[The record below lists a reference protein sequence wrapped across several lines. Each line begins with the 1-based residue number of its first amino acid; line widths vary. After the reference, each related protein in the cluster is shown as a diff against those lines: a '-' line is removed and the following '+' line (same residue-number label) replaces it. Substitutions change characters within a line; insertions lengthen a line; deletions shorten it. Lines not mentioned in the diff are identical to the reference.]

1 MNNGLIIN
9 IALIIVLLLLGGSVT
24 VGGLIVENPLGG
36 WLKQK
41 LIGDTYIIQRFNQLQ
56 SYHVA
61 TAVLAVKKG
70 DKLTGAT
77 LRGASTKANEFFG
90 KRAESK
96 DLTDKNGQE
105 LMNLLREWM
114 NPDDYDAFLKDQN
127 RLFAQ
132 YGADQEA
139 HAKVPVIFN
148 DKHPNESYRHGI
160 FLPVIVSL
168 GSEEKKKSDESEQIL
183 EITYL
188 DLKPLIPIVEKY
200 KNSPG
205 RLGESKA

>member
-1 MNNGLIIN
+1 ML
-9 IALIIVLLLLGGSVT
+9 VFLLLGGGVT
-24 VGGLIVENPLGG
+24 VGGLYVKNPFSD
-36 WLKQK
+36 WLKQE
-41 LIGDTYIIQRFNQLQ
+41 LIEDRYIIQRFNQLQ
-56 SYHVA
+56 SYHAA

-127 RLFAQ
+127 KLFAQ

-148 DKHPNESYRHGI
+148 DKHPNGSYRHGI

-188 DLKPLIPIVEKY
+188 DLKPFIPIVEKY
-200 KNSPG
+200 KNSPD